1 MILSFQSIA
10 EFHAIARSNHLLRTR
25 DYYLVPADPRVYSS
39 GGLGKESSGRQT
51 CNSLGSIL
59 LVPSRIYMTAYPLA
73 LPCIIEPCSA
83 FTRALRSFDDPSL
96 SSIALGYQ
104 TVEEIAEHRARGGT
118 ILLSQLTT
126 FFSCYFNTHLDNTFG
141 QFVDLMWSVVTRPH
155 SDV

>member
-1 MILSFQSIA
+1 
-10 EFHAIARSNHLLRTR
+10 
-25 DYYLVPADPRVYSS
+25 
-39 GGLGKESSGRQT
+39 
-51 CNSLGSIL
+51 
-59 LVPSRIYMTAYPLA
+59 MTAHPLA

-126 FFSCYFNTHLDNTFG
+126 IFSCYFNTHLDNTFG
-141 QFVDLMWSVVTRPH
+141 QFVDLMWSPDLTAMYNPEKIGGK
-155 SDV
+155 SNTPKGS